1 MVAAAHKIII
11 LAAPSGSGKTTIMAR
26 LMKLLP
32 ESLSFSISAT
42 TRSMRK
48 GEQDGVDYFFIS
60 ADAFREKISQ
70 DGFIEWEM
78 VYEGM
83 YYGTTRDEMQRI
95 WNQGKTPLLDIDVYG
110 AMKVKQLLGSQVLTI
125 FIEPPSV
132 AALQERLEK
141 RGTDSAE
148 TIRKRIGKAEEEIAQ
163 KVHFDHVVLNEDL
176 EKATAEVLALVQ
188 QFLSSD
194 E

>member
-1 MVAAAHKIII
+1 MAAPAHKIII
-11 LAAPSGSGKTTIMAR
+11 LAAPSGSGKTTIMSR

-32 ESLSFSISAT
+32 ERLSFSISAT

-60 ADAFREKISQ
+60 ADAFRDKISH

-95 WNQGKTPLLDIDVYG
+95 WKQGKTPLLDIDVYG

-188 QFLSSD
+188 QFLSAD